1 MENTMENIEVLIIG
15 GGASGLMAAISS
27 ARSGASVRIL
37 EKNDRIGRKILA
49 TGNGRCNF
57 TNLNCAGTDFMGSE
71 PDFASKALTLF
82 GVQDTLNFF
91 EELGLF
97 HREESEG
104 RIYPYSEQAVSVLD
118 ALESEL
124 NRLKVEVLT
133 SSTVTVIKKNAEGFV
148 VLVSGGRQY
157 RADRVIIAT
166 GGKAGVQYGCS
177 GDGYTLAKTFG
188 HDLIEPRP
196 ALVQLVSDAP
206 FFRQLKGIR
215 AKGNVTLYKK
225 YSGKEP
231 SGKEPSGKESSGYSL
246 KHRHNAIAQETG
258 EIQFTETGLS
268 GICIFNLSRYIKD
281 LAAPDGG
288 ANLQKTKKTTNVS
301 ENTITIDLIPELS
314 LEALREKLALRLNHC
329 RHKALE
335 DFLNG
340 IVNKR
345 LIPILLKEC
354 KFAGVHKSCETLD
367 LAAID
372 KMAAILKEW
381 PIKIIGTKGF
391 QDAQTTT
398 GGIDAK
404 QIDDATFESKLIPGL
419 YFTGEVL
426 DVDGR
431 CGGYNLQWA
440 WTSGF
445 LAGRAAAEKIEAC
458 VC

>member
-1 MENTMENIEVLIIG
+1 MENIEVLVIG

-57 TNLNCAGTDFMGSE
+57 TNLSCVSTDFMGSE
-71 PDFASKALTLF
+71 PDFAKKALTIF

-104 RIYPYSEQAVSVLD
+104 RIYPYSEQALSVLD

-133 SSTVTVIKKNAEGFV
+133 SSTVSLVKKNAEGFV

-177 GDGYTLAKTFG
+177 GDGYTLAKTLG

-196 ALVQLVSDAP
+196 ALVQLVSDAQ
-206 FFRQLKGIR
+206 FFKQLKGIR
-215 AKGNVTLYKK
+215 AKGMVTLYKE
-225 YSGKEP
+225 Y
-231 SGKEPSGKESSGYSL
+231 SGKESSGREYSFDSA
-246 KHRHNAIAQETG
+246 KHGHRPIAQETG

-268 GICIFNLSRYIKD
+268 GICIFNLSRYIKN
-281 LAAPDGG
+281 LAAPDRV
-288 ANLQKTKKTTNVS
+288 ANLQKTKIMTNPS
-301 ENTITIDLIPELS
+301 DNTIAIDLIPELS
-314 LEALREKLALRLNHC
+314 REALRKKLTIRLNHC
-329 RHKALE
+329 RHKDLE

-354 KFAGVHKSCETLD
+354 NLAGVHKSCETINVE
-367 LAAID
+367 AID
-372 KMAAILKEW
+372 KITAILKEW

-398 GGIDAK
+398 GGIDVK
-404 QIDDATFESKLIPGL
+404 QIDHATLESRLIRGL
-419 YFTGEVL
+419 YFTGEVI

-445 LAGRAAAEKIEAC
+445 LAGRAAAEKNEAC

>member
-1 MENTMENIEVLIIG
+1 MENIEVIIIG

-57 TNLNCAGTDFMGSE
+57 TNLNCMGTDFMGSE

-82 GVQDTLNFF
+82 GVRDTLNFF

-118 ALESEL
+118 ALDSEL

-133 SSTVTVIKKNAEGFV
+133 SSTVSAIKKNADGFV
-148 VLVSGGRQY
+148 VLVFGGRQY

-166 GGKAGVQYGCS
+166 GGKAGVQYGCI
-177 GDGYTLAKTFG
+177 GDGYALAKALG

-215 AKGNVTLYKK
+215 AKGKVTLYKE
-225 YSGKEP
+225 YSVKEF
-231 SGKEPSGKESSGYSL
+231 SGDSA
-246 KHRHNAIAQETG
+246 KHGHHFIAQETG

-268 GICIFNLSRYIKD
+268 GICIFNLSRYIKN
-281 LAAPDGG
+281 LAAPDRGE
-288 ANLQKTKKTTNVS
+288 NLQKTKKMANAGD
-301 ENTITIDLIPELS
+301 NTVVVDLIPELS
-314 LEALREKLALRLNHC
+314 LSELSEKLVLRLNHC

-340 IVNKR
+340 IINKK

-354 KFAGVHKSCETLD
+354 KLSGVHKSCETLNMAD
-367 LAAID
+367 ID
-372 KMAAILKEW
+372 KMVSILKEW
-381 PIKIIGTKGF
+381 PIKIIGTKDF

-404 QIDDATFESKLIPGL
+404 QIDDATLESKVIPGL

-445 LAGRAAAEKIEAC
+445 LAGRAAGQNGEAF